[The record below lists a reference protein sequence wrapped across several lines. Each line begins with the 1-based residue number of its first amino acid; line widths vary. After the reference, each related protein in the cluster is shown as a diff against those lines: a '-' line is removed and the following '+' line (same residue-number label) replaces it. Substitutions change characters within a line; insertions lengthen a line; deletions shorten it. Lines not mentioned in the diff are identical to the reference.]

1 MNAGLD
7 QKTGTLMQQLS
18 QAALPLKKRVWFLSS
33 IGAGLEYYDYVIY
46 LYLIHYFSP
55 YFFGTHH
62 LAAARI
68 KGFLFF
74 AVGCVLRPCGAVLWA
89 WLADR
94 VGRRVSVM
102 SIMLVMALSSAFIA
116 CLPGYAA
123 WGWGAPV
130 ALLLCRLLQSVA
142 FGADLPCGIVFLTEY
157 APRNKRG
164 WVVSLMIAN
173 VGLGSAMGAGVCA
186 ALVHFL
192 SPAMM
197 HSWGWRLAFLFGS
210 AVALVALFLR
220 RQLRETPIFVAM
232 QQHGL
237 RAVSQRLV
245 VQDVGDRVWVSVV
258 RAMGLI
264 ALPAFMVM
272 LALSF
277 PLICHQIF
285 HYPSAAVYRLLTIG
299 SLFAALL
306 IPIMAKLGDHYG
318 RRRLYLY
325 GAYASVIWLPIGW
338 LYWLPSGQ
346 LSHLWLFGLGYH
358 VIQAILAG
366 AFFVLL
372 AEQFQTRVRCRGY
385 ALSYNMVYAL
395 MSFLPLLV
403 SVLLTRHHF
412 VWSVT
417 ILGLCM
423 ALVSI
428 VAATFLSTF
437 SPSWCEAE
445 AA

>member
-1 MNAGLD
+1 
-7 QKTGTLMQQLS
+7 MQQSS
-18 QAALPLKKRVWFLSS
+18 QAVWPLKRRVWFLSS

-46 LYLIHYFSP
+46 LYLLHYFSP
-55 YFFGTHH
+55 YFFGAHH

-68 KGFLFF
+68 KAFLFF

-94 VGRRVSVM
+94 IGRRVSVM
-102 SIMLVMALSSAFIA
+102 SIMLVMALSSALIA
-116 CLPGYAA
+116 CLPGYAV
-123 WGWGAPV
+123 WGWGAAW

-142 FGADLPCGIVFLTEY
+142 FGADLPCGIVFLAEY
-157 APRNKRG
+157 APREKRG
-164 WVVSLMIAN
+164 WVVSMMVAN

-197 HSWGWRLAFLFGS
+197 HAWGWRLAFLLGS
-210 AVALVALFLR
+210 VVAIIALFLR
-220 RQLRETPIFVAM
+220 RQLRETPLFVAM
-232 QQHGL
+232 QKYGQHAL
-237 RAVSQRLV
+237 TQRRFSQAA
-245 VQDVGDRVWVSVV
+245 GDKVWASVV

-277 PLICHQIF
+277 PVICHQVF
-285 HYPSAAVYRLLTIG
+285 HYPLTVVYRLLTVG
-299 SLFAALL
+299 SLFAAIL
-306 IPIMAKLGDHYG
+306 IPIMAKLGDRYG

-338 LYWLPSGQ
+338 LYWLPSGR
-346 LSHLWLFGLGYH
+346 LSDLWFFGLGYH
-358 VIQAILAG
+358 AIQAILAG

-372 AEQFQTRVRCRGY
+372 AEQFKTRVRCRGY
-385 ALSYNMVYAL
+385 ALSYNAVYAV

-403 SVLLTRHHF
+403 AVLLALHYF
-412 VWSVT
+412 VWYLTS
-417 ILGLCM
+417 LGVLM
-423 ALVSI
+423 ALISI
-428 VAATFLSTF
+428 VAASELPVLA
-437 SPSWCEAE
+437 PSWREAE
-445 AA
+445 GV

>member
-1 MNAGLD
+1 
-7 QKTGTLMQQLS
+7 MQQSS
-18 QAALPLKKRVWFLSS
+18 QTVLPLKKRVWFLSS

-46 LYLIHYFSP
+46 LYLLHYFSP

-94 VGRRVSVM
+94 IGRRVSVM
-102 SIMLVMALSSAFIA
+102 SIMLVMALSSALIA

-123 WGWGAPV
+123 WGWGAPL

-142 FGADLPCGIVFLTEY
+142 FGADLPCGIVFLAEY
-157 APRNKRG
+157 APREKRG
-164 WVVSLMIAN
+164 WVVSIMIAN

-197 HSWGWRLAFLFGS
+197 HAWGWRLAFLFGS
-210 AVALVALFLR
+210 AVAIIALFLR
-220 RQLRETPIFVAM
+220 RQLRETPLFVAM
-232 QQHGL
+232 QKYGQRSVTQGSVTQGL
-237 RAVSQRLV
+237 AAQGA
-245 VQDVGDRVWVSVV
+245 GDRVWASVV

-277 PLICHQIF
+277 PVICHQVF
-285 HYPSAAVYRLLTIG
+285 HYPLTVVYRLLTIG
-299 SLFAALL
+299 SLLAALL
-306 IPIMAKLGDHYG
+306 IPIMAKLGDRYG

-338 LYWLPSGQ
+338 LYWLPSGR
-346 LSHLWLFGLGYH
+346 LSDLWLFSLGYH

-372 AEQFQTRVRCRGY
+372 AEQFKTRVRCRGY
-385 ALSYNMVYAL
+385 ALSYNMVYAF

-403 SVLLTRHHF
+403 SVLLTQHYF
-412 VWSVT
+412 VWYVT
-417 ILGLCM
+417 IIGVSM
-423 ALVSI
+423 ALISI
-428 VAATFLSTF
+428 VAARFLPASA
-437 SPSWCEAE
+437 PLWREAE
-445 AA
+445 VV